1 MKRDNA
7 IAAYLQDAR
16 RWDDDRVASALR
28 SKRHAYW
35 VASSYG
41 AIATLALLA
50 LVALLPLKS
59 VQPFVIRVD
68 NTSGIVDVV
77 PVYVGKGE
85 MDELVTRHLLHQ
97 YVLARERY
105 AYAMAEQDYNI
116 VGAYNTAPLN
126 AKWSAEW
133 DQANEKSPLNRYKD
147 GTTVRAQV
155 NAVSFIHRADGSKD
169 LAQVRFITG
178 TRAGGTGVEHVQH
191 WISTIQYAYAE
202 PSKDDQLRML
212 NPLGFR
218 VLEYR
223 RESEVVLEPPAPLPT
238 APGGSQ

>member
-7 IAAYLQDAR
+7 IEAYLQDAR
-16 RWDDDRVASALR
+16 RWDDNLVASAQR
-28 SKRHAYW
+28 SKRNAYW
-35 VASSYG
+35 VAGSYG
-41 AIATLALLA
+41 AIATLALIA

-68 NTSGIVDVV
+68 NSSGIVDVV
-77 PVYVGKGE
+77 PVYTGKGE
-85 MDELVTRHLLHQ
+85 LDELVTRHLLHQ

-105 AYAMAEQDYNI
+105 SYAMAEQDYNI

-133 DQANEKSPLNRYKD
+133 DQANSNSPLNRYRD

-178 TRAGGTGVEHVQH
+178 IRAGGNGIEQVQH

-202 PSKDDQLRML
+202 PSKDDHLRML

-223 RESEVVLEPPAPLPT
+223 REPEVMLAPPAPQPP
-238 APGGSQ
+238 APGESQ

>member
-1 MKRDNA
+1 MKHDNA
-7 IAAYLQDAR
+7 IEAYLQDAR
-16 RWDDDRVASALR
+16 RWDDDLVARAQR
-28 SKRHAYW
+28 SNWHAYW
-35 VASSYG
+35 VAGSFG

-68 NTSGIVDVV
+68 NASGIVDVV
-77 PVYVGKGE
+77 PVYGGKGE
-85 MDELVTRHLLHQ
+85 MDEIITRHLLHQ

-105 AYAMAEQDYNI
+105 AFAMAEQDYNV

-126 AKWSAEW
+126 VKWSAEW
-133 DQANEKSPLNRYKD
+133 DQANANSPLNRFKD

-155 NAVSFIHRADGSKD
+155 NSVSFIHRADGTKD

-178 TRAGGTGVEHVQH
+178 TRGGGTGVEQVQH
-191 WISTIQYAYAE
+191 WISTIQYAYGE

-223 RESEVVLEPPAPLPT
+223 REPEVVLDPPVPLPT
-238 APGGSQ
+238 ATVGSQ